1 MSSARPAVPAFPA
14 GRAGRDRFVTERR
27 GPKNA
32 VDPSRPNGFFTE
44 DEPVAPGISAPV
56 ATVLLAN
63 RECAF
68 RCTMCDLWKDTL
80 DAPTPKGAI
89 AEQIRWA
96 LERLPAARRI
106 KLYNAGSFFD
116 RGAVPVEDHAA
127 IADLVRGFDRVVVE
141 CHPALVGDAVL
152 RFRDLLAGPE
162 LEVAIGLE
170 TANAPALEKLNK
182 GMTIAD
188 FEKAGRF
195 LSAHDVRLRSF
206 VLLGVPLLRKEEWPA
221 ATRAS
226 IDLSFRAGAE
236 TVSLIPVRSGNG
248 TLEELQRTGEFTP
261 PGLSDLERALGD
273 FLEGEERR
281 GGRARGMLLADLWD
295 AGRLDA
301 PRCCS
306 AARVDRLRTM
316 NLIQRNL
323 PLPPCPSIGCALGN
337 AVSRG

>member
-1 MSSARPAVPAFPA
+1 MTSARPAASAFPA

-32 VDPSRPNGFFTE
+32 VDLSRPNGFFAE
-44 DEPVAPGISAPV
+44 DEPVSPGVTLPV
-56 ATVLLAN
+56 TTIFLAN

-89 AEQIRWA
+89 PGQIRWA

-116 RGAVPVEDHAA
+116 RGAIPEEDHAA
-127 IADLVRGFDRVVVE
+127 IADLVRGFERVVVE
-141 CHPALVGDAVL
+141 CHPALAGDAVL
-152 RFRDLLAGPE
+152 RFRDLLAGPD
-162 LEVAIGLE
+162 LEVAMGLE
-170 TANAPALEKLNK
+170 TANPQALEKLNK
-182 GMTIAD
+182 GMTVED

-195 LSAHDVRLRSF
+195 LRAHGVRLRSF
-206 VLLGVPLLRKEEWPA
+206 ILLGVPFLRKEEWPA
-221 ATRAS
+221 ATRTS
-226 IDLSFRAGAE
+226 VDVSFRAGAE
-236 TVSLIPVRSGNG
+236 TVSLIPIRPGNG
-248 TLEELQRTGEFTP
+248 ALEELQRAGEFTP

-273 FLEGEERR
+273 FLEGEKGE
-281 GGRARGMLLADLWD
+281 GIAPGMLLADLWD

-301 PRCCS
+301 PRCCA
-306 AARVDRLRTM
+306 AARVDRLRSM

-323 PLPPCPSIGCALGN
+323 PVPPCPSGLRHA
-337 AVSRG
+337 